1 MFWALAR
8 RSKTE
13 RAIHASIQIFLPIK
27 ATKKFSNRSVHSYP
41 ARVPDIG
48 PLSDPAE
55 VQPVVATH
63 DPYEVLRNRDLLL
76 YLIGR
81 FVASLGQQMLT
92 VAVGWELYERTH
104 SPLMLGFVGLTQ
116 MVPMLLFTL
125 PAGHT
130 ADSYDRKRIIV
141 AMTFVLAC
149 ASLGLTLISAAKAP
163 VGWIY
168 LCLFAAGTART
179 FLWPA
184 SSAFLPHLV
193 SRQHFS
199 KAVTWSSGSFHL
211 SSVAGPAAGGALIA
225 LTHHAATVYAVNAGA
240 SIICFFLIA
249 MVRRQHKVITRERMT
264 FKSLLAGFSFVF
276 TNRIIFGTITL
287 DLFAVLLGGATAL
300 LPVYAKDILHAGPT
314 GLGILQAALPMG
326 SLLCALILAHRP
338 PLQKAGRTLLR
349 AVAAFGFATILFG
362 FSHWFWVSF
371 VALFLCGAADNVSVV
386 VRHTLVQLLT
396 PDEKRGRVS
405 AVNSLFIGTSNEL
418 GGFESGLVAHLANPI
433 FSVVSGGIGTIIV
446 VIAIALIWPEI
457 RKYGRLDGA
466 S

>member
-1 MFWALAR
+1 
-8 RSKTE
+8 
-13 RAIHASIQIFLPIK
+13 
-27 ATKKFSNRSVHSYP
+27 
-41 ARVPDIG
+41 VPDIG
-48 PLSDPAE
+48 PLSDPTE
-55 VQPVVATH
+55 VQPVVAAH

-104 SPLMLGFVGLTQ
+104 SSLMLGFVGLTQ

-125 PAGHT
+125 PAGHN
-130 ADSYDRKRIIV
+130 ADNYDRKRIIV
-141 AMTFVLAC
+141 AMTFVIAC

-163 VGWIY
+163 VPLIY
-168 LCLFAAGTART
+168 LCLFVAGTART

-193 SRQHFS
+193 SRHQFS

-211 SSVAGPAAGGALIA
+211 SSVAGPAAGGAVIA
-225 LTHHAATVYAVNAGA
+225 MTHHAATVYALNAAA
-240 SIICFFLIA
+240 SVICFCLIA
-249 MVRRQHKVITRERMT
+249 LVRSPHKVAHKQKMT
-264 FKSLLAGFSFVF
+264 FENLLAGFSFVY
-276 TNRIIFGTITL
+276 TSRIIFGTITL

-300 LPVYAKDILHAGPT
+300 LPVYAKDILHAGPS
-314 GLGILQAALPMG
+314 GLGLLQAALPMG

-338 PLQKAGRTLLR
+338 PLQKAGRTLLW

-362 FSHWFWVSF
+362 LSQWFWLSF

-418 GGFESGLVAHLANPI
+418 GGFESGLVAHLTNPI
-433 FSVVSGGIGTIIV
+433 ISVVSGGIGTIIV
-446 VIAIALIWPEI
+446 VTAIALIWPEI
-457 RKYGRLDGA
+457 RKYGRLDAA

>member
-1 MFWALAR
+1 M
-8 RSKTE
+8 
-13 RAIHASIQIFLPIK
+13 
-27 ATKKFSNRSVHSYP
+27 
-41 ARVPDIG
+41 PDIG

-55 VQPVVATH
+55 AQPVVATH

-104 SPLMLGFVGLTQ
+104 SSLMLGFVGLTQ
-116 MVPMLLFTL
+116 MMPMLLFTL

-130 ADSYDRKRIIV
+130 ADNYERKRIII
-141 AMTFVLAC
+141 AMTFVIAC
-149 ASLGLTLISAAKAP
+149 ASVGLTVISAANAP
-163 VGWIY
+163 VPWIY

-193 SRQHFS
+193 PRQKFS

-225 LTHHAATVYAVNAGA
+225 ITHHAATVYGVNAAA
-240 SIICFFLIA
+240 SVICFCLIA
-249 MVRRQHKVITRERMT
+249 LVRSPHKVTNRQPMT
-264 FKSLLAGFSFVF
+264 FKSLLAGFNFVF

-300 LPVYAKDILHAGPT
+300 LPVYAKDILRAGPS
-314 GLGILQAALPMG
+314 GLGVLQAALPAG
-326 SLLCALILAHRP
+326 SLLCALVLAHRP
-338 PLQKAGRTLLR
+338 PLQKAGRTLLW
-349 AVAAFGFATILFG
+349 AVAGFGLATVVFG
-362 FSHWFWVSF
+362 YSHWFWLSF
-371 VALFLCGAADNVSVV
+371 LALFLCGAADNVSVV

-418 GGFESGLVAHLANPI
+418 GGFESGFVAHFTNPL
-433 FSVVSGGIGTIIV
+433 FSVVSGGIGTLLV

-457 RKYGRLDGA
+457 RKYGRLDAA

>member
-1 MFWALAR
+1 
-8 RSKTE
+8 
-13 RAIHASIQIFLPIK
+13 
-27 ATKKFSNRSVHSYP
+27 
-41 ARVPDIG
+41 VPDSG
-48 PLSDPAE
+48 PLSDSAE
-55 VQPVVATH
+55 VQPVLAAH

-104 SPLMLGFVGLTQ
+104 SSLMLGFVGLTQ

-130 ADSYDRKRIIV
+130 ADNYDRKRIIV

-149 ASLGLTLISAAKAP
+149 ASVGLTLISAAKAP

-193 SRQHFS
+193 SRQQFS

-225 LTHHAATVYAVNAGA
+225 LTRSAATVYAVNAAA
-240 SIICFFLIA
+240 SVICFSLIA
-249 MVRRQHKVITRERMT
+249 MVRRQHKVATREKMT
-264 FKSLLAGFSFVF
+264 FNSLLAGFDFVF
-276 TNRIIFGTITL
+276 TSRIIFGTITL

-300 LPVYAKDILHAGPT
+300 LPVYAKDVLHAGPT
-314 GLGILQAALPMG
+314 GLGFLQAALPMG

-338 PLQKAGRTLLR
+338 PLQKAGRTLLW

-362 FSHWFWVSF
+362 LSQWFWLSF
-371 VALFLCGAADNVSVV
+371 VGLFLCGAADNVSVV

-418 GGFESGLVAHLANPI
+418 GGFESGLVAHLTNPI

-457 RKYGRLDGA
+457 RKYGRLDAA